1 MARRFTIFVLLGPF
15 LIWLQYMILQVPD
28 LIRNPDGAP
37 LGFFGL
43 VLVIVA
49 MLGVVPGFVL
59 GGVDHLMARRALSRV
74 MRAVVCGVLGY
85 PATLRPAGGSGSGTS
100 ACAASTTTFSSAG
113 LFGVISAALCSWLAG
128 RGRGAADAN
137 PPAAQ

>member
-59 GGVDHLMARRALSRV
+59 GGVDHLMTRRALSRV

-85 PATLRPAGGSGSGTS
+85 PATLLAGWWIGLWNFGLRSIDDNFFLG
-100 ACAASTTTFSSAG
+100 G

-128 RGRGAADAN
+128 RQASASSASS
-137 PPAAQ
+137 

>member
-49 MLGVVPGFVL
+49 MLGVVPGSCS
-59 GGVDHLMARRALSRV
+59 RRRITSWRGERC
-74 MRAVVCGVLGY
+74 RA
-85 PATLRPAGGSGSGTS
+85 
-100 ACAASTTTFSSAG
+100 
-113 LFGVISAALCSWLAG
+113 
-128 RGRGAADAN
+128 
-137 PPAAQ
+137 